1 VWLRIA
7 KKGSGLQSLS
17 YTEALDSALCYG
29 WIDGQK
35 RPQDERAW
43 LQKFVPRS
51 PRSVWS
57 KINREK
63 AEALIQSGRMT
74 PAGLEAIE
82 QAKANGCW
90 KAAYDSPSRATV
102 PPDFAA
108 ALNASPAAK
117 ATFQE
122 LDSANRYAML
132 FRIQTAKKTETR
144 ARKITEF
151 IEMLRRGRSI
161 HPEGDAVR

>member
-1 VWLRIA
+1 
-7 KKGSGLQSLS
+7 
-17 YTEALDSALCYG
+17 
-29 WIDGQK
+29 
-35 RPQDERAW
+35 
-43 LQKFVPRS
+43 
-51 PRSVWS
+51 
-57 KINREK
+57 
-63 AEALIQSGRMT
+63 
-74 PAGLEAIE
+74 
-82 QAKANGCW
+82 
-90 KAAYDSPSRATV
+90 V